1 MEKFLKKFERV
12 IVIVLLGMMAL
23 VVLLGTIELAVI
35 ILDQMLQPPRFILLG
50 MSELLAIF
58 NFFLL
63 VLIGLELIEVIKVYL
78 VDEQVHVEVI
88 FLVAIIAVARKVIVL
103 DVKELD
109 PLVSLGMAA
118 IIVSLAGG
126 YYLLKRGLNLKET
139 GDSSKKSE
147 DRSQNREA
155 PMKRPEYRRQKPD
168 FRRKRSGDRELKGE
182 NREPRPGDKKQ
193 NY

>member
-1 MEKFLKKFERV
+1 MEKFLKKFERI
-12 IVIVLLGMMAL
+12 IVIALLGMMAL
-23 VVLLGTIELAVI
+23 VVVLGTMELAVI

-103 DVKELD
+103 DIKELD
-109 PLVSLGMAA
+109 PLVSLAMAA
-118 IIVSLAGG
+118 IIVSLAVG
-126 YYLLKRGLNLKET
+126 YYLLKRGLNIKET
-139 GDSSKKSE
+139 VDRGQKST
-147 DRSQNREA
+147 DKSQNREA
-155 PMKRPEYRRQKPD
+155 TMKKSEYRRQKPD
-168 FRRKRSGDRELKGE
+168 FRRRSPGGREQKGENKDQKSGDR
-182 NREPRPGDKKQ
+182 NQ

>member
-12 IVIVLLGMMAL
+12 IVIVLLLMMSL
-23 VVLLGTIELAVI
+23 VVLLGTIELAII
-35 ILDQMLQPPRFILLG
+35 ILDQMLQPPRLILLG

-58 NFFLL
+58 SFFLL

-88 FLVAIIAVARKVIVL
+88 FLVAIIAVVRKVIVL
-103 DVKELD
+103 DVKEMD

-118 IIVSLAGG
+118 IILSLAGG
-126 YYLLKRGLNLKET
+126 YYLLKRALNIKMT
-139 GDSSKKSE
+139 DVKMKQSE
-147 DRSQNREA
+147 GMRRRQD
-155 PMKRPEYRRQKPD
+155 YRRQKPD
-168 FRRKRSGDRELKGE
+168 YRKQKTRDKEQSS
-182 NREPRPGDKKQ
+182 GDKKQ

>member
-12 IVIVLLGMMAL
+12 IVISLLGMMSL

-103 DVKELD
+103 DVKELN
-109 PLVSLGMAA
+109 PLVSFAMAA

-126 YYLLKRGLNLKET
+126 YYLLKRGLNVKET
-139 GDSSKKSE
+139 GDSSKKAE
-147 DRSQNREA
+147 ARSQNREA
-155 PMKRPEYRRQKPD
+155 PMKRPEHRRQRPD
-168 FRRKRSGDRELKGE
+168 YRKQKTRDKEQNSGDK
-182 NREPRPGDKKQ
+182 N
-193 NY
+193 

>member
-1 MEKFLKKFERV
+1 MEKFLKKFERIVV
-12 IVIVLLGMMAL
+12 IALLGMMAL

-35 ILDQMLQPPRFILLG
+35 IVDQMLQPPRFILLG

-88 FLVAIIAVARKVIVL
+88 FLVAIIAVTRKVIVL

-109 PLVSLGMAA
+109 PLVSLGIAA
-118 IIVSLAGG
+118 IILSLAGG
-126 YYLLKRGLNLKET
+126 YYLLKRGLNIKMTDVKTKQPE
-139 GDSSKKSE
+139 S
-147 DRSQNREA
+147 RNQNAEGTR
-155 PMKRPEYRRQKPD
+155 RRQDYRRQKPD
-168 FRRKRSGDRELKGE
+168 YRKQKTRDKEQNS
-182 NREPRPGDKKQ
+182 GDKKQ

>member
-1 MEKFLKKFERV
+1 MEKFLKKFERI
-12 IVIVLLGMMAL
+12 IVIALLGMMAL
-23 VVLLGTIELAVI
+23 VVLLGTMELAVI

-103 DVKELD
+103 DMKELD
-109 PLVSLGMAA
+109 PLVSLAMAA

-126 YYLLKRGLNLKET
+126 YYLLKRGLNIKET
-139 GDSSKKSE
+139 VDRGQKST
-147 DRSQNREA
+147 DKSQNREA
-155 PMKRPEYRRQKPD
+155 TMKKSEYRRQKPD
-168 FRRKRSGDRELKGE
+168 FRRKSPGGREQKGE
-182 NREPRPGDKKQ
+182 NRDQKSGDRNQ

>member
-1 MEKFLKKFERV
+1 MEKFLKKFERI
-12 IVIVLLGMMAL
+12 IVIALLGMMAL

-109 PLVSLGMAA
+109 PLVSLAMAA

-126 YYLLKRGLNLKET
+126 YYLLKRGLNIKET
-139 GDSSKKSE
+139 VDRGQKST
-147 DRSQNREA
+147 DKSQNREA
-155 PMKRPEYRRQKPD
+155 TMKKSEYRRQKPD
-168 FRRKRSGDRELKGE
+168 FRRKSPGGREQKGE
-182 NREPRPGDKKQ
+182 NRDQKSGDRNQ

>member
-1 MEKFLKKFERV
+1 
-12 IVIVLLGMMAL
+12 MAL

-88 FLVAIIAVARKVIVL
+88 FLVAIIAVARKIIVL
-103 DVKELD
+103 DVKKLD

-118 IIVSLAGG
+118 IIISLAGG
-126 YYLLKRGLNLKET
+126 YYLLKRGLNIKET
-139 GDSSKKSE
+139 GDSSKKAE
-147 DRSQNREA
+147 ARSQNREA
-155 PMKRPEYRRQKPD
+155 PMKRPEHRRQKPD
-168 FRRKRSGDRELKGE
+168 FRRKRSGDREQKGE
-182 NREPRPGDKKQ
+182 NREPKPGDKNQ

>member
-1 MEKFLKKFERV
+1 MEKFLKKFERI
-12 IVIVLLGMMAL
+12 IVIALLGMMAL
-23 VVLLGTIELAVI
+23 VVLLGTMELAVI

-88 FLVAIIAVARKVIVL
+88 FLVAIIAVARKIIVL

-126 YYLLKRGLNLKET
+126 YYLLKRGLNVKET
-139 GDSSKKSE
+139 GDSTKKAE
-147 DRSQNREA
+147 ARSQNREA
-155 PMKRPEYRRQKPD
+155 PMKRPEYRRKRPDYRKQKTRD
-168 FRRKRSGDRELKGE
+168 KEQNSGDK
-182 NREPRPGDKKQ
+182 N
-193 NY
+193 

>member
-12 IVIVLLGMMAL
+12 IVIALLVMMAL

-35 ILDQMLQPPRFILLG
+35 ILDQMLQPPRLILLG
-50 MSELLAIF
+50 MSELLTIF

-78 VDEQVHVEVI
+78 VDEQIHVEVI

-109 PLVSLGMAA
+109 PLVSLGIAA
-118 IIVSLAGG
+118 IILSLAGG
-126 YYLLKRGLNLKET
+126 YYLVKRGLNIKMTGVKMQQPET
-139 GDSSKKSE
+139 RNQKAEGTRRRQD
-147 DRSQNREA
+147 
-155 PMKRPEYRRQKPD
+155 YRRQKPD
-168 FRRKRSGDRELKGE
+168 YRKQKARDRDQNSGDR
-182 NREPRPGDKKQ
+182 NQ
-193 NY
+193 

>member
-12 IVIVLLGMMAL
+12 IVISLLGMMSL

-109 PLVSLGMAA
+109 PLVSFAMAA

-126 YYLLKRGLNLKET
+126 YYLLKRGLNVKET
-139 GDSSKKSE
+139 GDSSKKAE
-147 DRSQNREA
+147 ARSQNREA
-155 PMKRPEYRRQKPD
+155 PMKRPEHRRQRPD
-168 FRRKRSGDRELKGE
+168 YRKQKTRDKEQNSGDK
-182 NREPRPGDKKQ
+182 N
-193 NY
+193 

>member
-1 MEKFLKKFERV
+1 MEKFLKKFERI
-12 IVIVLLGMMAL
+12 IVIGLLGMMAL

-103 DVKELD
+103 DVKGLD

-126 YYLLKRGLNLKET
+126 YYLLKRGLDVKET
-139 GDSSKKSE
+139 GDSSKKAE
-147 DRSQNREA
+147 DRSQNRKA
-155 PMKRPEYRRQKPD
+155 PMKRSEYRRQKPD
-168 FRRKRSGDRELKGE
+168 FRRKRSGDREQKGE
-182 NREPRPGDKKQ
+182 NREQKSGDKNQ

>member
-1 MEKFLKKFERV
+1 MEKFLKKFERI
-12 IVIVLLGMMAL
+12 IVISLLGMMSL

-103 DVKELD
+103 DVKELN
-109 PLVSLGMAA
+109 PLVSFAMAA

-126 YYLLKRGLNLKET
+126 YYLLKRGLNVKET
-139 GDSSKKSE
+139 GDSSKKAE
-147 DRSQNREA
+147 ARSQNREA
-155 PMKRPEYRRQKPD
+155 PMKRPEHRRQRPD
-168 FRRKRSGDRELKGE
+168 YRKQKTRDKEQNSGDK
-182 NREPRPGDKKQ
+182 N
-193 NY
+193 

>member
-1 MEKFLKKFERV
+1 MEKFLKKFERI

-88 FLVAIIAVARKVIVL
+88 FLVAIIAVARKIIVL
-103 DVKELD
+103 DVKKLD

-118 IIVSLAGG
+118 IIISLAGG
-126 YYLLKRGLNLKET
+126 YYLLKRGLNIKEAV
-139 GDSSKKSE
+139 
-147 DRSQNREA
+147 DRSQKSTDKRQHREA
-155 PMKRPEYRRQKPD
+155 PIKRPDYRRQKPD
-168 FRRKRSGDRELKGE
+168 YRKKKTRDNEQNSGDK
-182 NREPRPGDKKQ
+182 N
-193 NY
+193 

>member
-1 MEKFLKKFERV
+1 MEKFLKKFERI
-12 IVIVLLGMMAL
+12 IVISLLVMMAL
-23 VVLLGTIELAVI
+23 VVLLGTIELAAI
-35 ILDQMLQPPRFILLG
+35 ILDQMLQPPRLILLG

-103 DVKELD
+103 DVKGLD

-126 YYLLKRGLNLKET
+126 YYLLKRGLNIKET
-139 GDSSKKSE
+139 GDSSQKSD
-147 DRSQNREA
+147 DRSQNRKA
-155 PMKRPEYRRQKPD
+155 PMKRPEYRRQRPD
-168 FRRKRSGDRELKGE
+168 YRKQKTRDKEQK
-182 NREPRPGDKKQ
+182 PGD
-193 NY
+193 

>member
-1 MEKFLKKFERV
+1 MEKFLKKFERI
-12 IVIVLLGMMAL
+12 IVIALLGMMAL
-23 VVLLGTIELAVI
+23 VVLLGTMELAVI

-103 DVKELD
+103 DIKELD
-109 PLVSLGMAA
+109 PLVSLAMAA

-126 YYLLKRGLNLKET
+126 YYLLKRGLNIKET
-139 GDSSKKSE
+139 VDRGQKST
-147 DRSQNREA
+147 DKSQNREA
-155 PMKRPEYRRQKPD
+155 TMKKSEYRRQKPD
-168 FRRKRSGDRELKGE
+168 FRRKSPGGREQKGENKDQKSGDR
-182 NREPRPGDKKQ
+182 NQ